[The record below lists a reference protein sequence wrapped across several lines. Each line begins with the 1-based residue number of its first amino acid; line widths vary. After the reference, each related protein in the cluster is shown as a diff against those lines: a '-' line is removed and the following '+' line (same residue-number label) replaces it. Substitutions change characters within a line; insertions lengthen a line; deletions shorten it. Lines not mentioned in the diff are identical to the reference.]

1 MNKTKEAKKSWRL
14 IRSCTEGQNPY
25 GYFVQDLHSNI
36 IAALPDTTSKTER
49 ELICSAPA
57 LLAERNA
64 LKIALQDM
72 FKLIEEGWLVR
83 DISQDA
89 KPVFAMRQLGFVSRL
104 AKAKAALALSI

>member
-1 MNKTKEAKKSWRL
+1 
-14 IRSCTEGQNPY
+14 
-25 GYFVQDLHSNI
+25 
-36 IAALPDTTSKTER
+36 
-49 ELICSAPA
+49 
-57 LLAERNA
+57 
-64 LKIALQDM
+64 M